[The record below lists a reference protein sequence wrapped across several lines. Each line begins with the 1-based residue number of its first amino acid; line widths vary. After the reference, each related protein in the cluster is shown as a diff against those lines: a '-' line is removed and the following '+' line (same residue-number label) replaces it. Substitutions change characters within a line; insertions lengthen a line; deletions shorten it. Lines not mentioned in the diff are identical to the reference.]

1 MSQIFYKD
9 KPIIIADNIS
19 DDKNIYNIKFKDFKL
34 NSALKQLT
42 NDNISSL
49 RIIAKDTQKTFK
61 KLLKLIPNII
71 AAGGKVVNSKNEIL
85 FIYRNNKWDL
95 PKGKAERN
103 ENIAETALREVKEET
118 GIKDITISKPLQVT
132 YHIFKKNKKYRL
144 KITFWFEMMSSNVNQ
159 LVPQLDEG
167 ITRAEW
173 ICPSEIEK
181 IKTKCYA
188 NIRLLI

>member
-9 KPIIIADNIS
+9 KPIIIADNVS

-34 NSALKQLT
+34 NSALKELS

-61 KLLKLIPNII
+61 KLLKLMPNII

-85 FIYRNNKWDL
+85 FIYRNKKWDL

-118 GIKDITISKPLQVT
+118 GIKDISITKPLQVT

-144 KITFWFEMMSSNVNQ
+144 KITYWFEMMSSNVNQ

-173 ICPSEIEK
+173 ISPSEIEK